1 MYISLYSN
9 FDRKFKGNQSYTHAR
24 GVVTVRDDDTT
35 YIYKNMSRKDLK
47 QFKKDYAE
55 TGKGNFKM
63 TGAYPNYYIQYNN

>member
-9 FDRKFKGNQSYTHAR
+9 FDRKFKGNQSYIHAR
-24 GVVTVRDDDTT
+24 GEVMVRDDDTT

-63 TGAYPNYYIQYNN
+63 TGSYPNYHIEYDN